1 MPQEHPIGS
10 GKSEE
15 RAEAAAEVVSALLFD
30 PAGPLPK
37 YAGPEL
43 TCWQY
48 EALCRHALSREY
60 GIPID
65 DIKTGYLQG
74 PTTTCQNIRHQ
85 IDLYWTSHD
94 GVCDFLCIANAKF
107 LKRNVELGDIMT
119 LLGVQ
124 RDIHAHK
131 AMMITNTGFSSSAL
145 LQAREKGIA
154 LLIVRPSLTLDVA
167 SLPKSTAPAVVAQ
180 AIDQISTRVPPVY
193 NLNVIHRGF
202 EPNRSAA
209 PASPCPRVA
218 VSPRRPLSPCPEPSR
233 RANKMIPSPSPAPR
247 APGSFGIRRK

>member
-1 MPQEHPIGS
+1 M
-10 GKSEE
+10 
-15 RAEAAAEVVSALLFD
+15 VSALLLD
-30 PAGPLPK
+30 AASPLPK

-43 TCWQY
+43 TSWQY

-60 GIPID
+60 AIPID

-94 GVCDFLCIANAKF
+94 GVCDFLCFANAKF
-107 LKRNVELGDIMT
+107 LKINVDLNDIMH

-131 AMMITNTGFSSSAL
+131 AMMITNTGYSSSAL

-154 LLIVRPSLTLDVA
+154 LLVVRPSLTLDVA
-167 SLPKSTAPAVVAQ
+167 SLPKSTAPAVVAR
-180 AIDQISTRVPPVY
+180 AIEEISTRVPPVY

-202 EPNRSAA
+202 DLSRSAA
-209 PASPCPRVA
+209 PASPCPDSTELVAGRVPP
-218 VSPRRPLSPCPEPSR
+218 SPRLPLAPSPTLPVRARPPSIP
-233 RANKMIPSPSPAPR
+233 NKMIPSPSPASR
-247 APGSFGIRRK
+247 APNSFGVRRK